1 MIFEVSIKI
10 DIFLKNEDIFTFF
23 FFLFYCEMYV
33 VLRERKEKIIL

>member
-23 FFLFYCEMYV
+23 FL
-33 VLRERKEKIIL
+33 ILL